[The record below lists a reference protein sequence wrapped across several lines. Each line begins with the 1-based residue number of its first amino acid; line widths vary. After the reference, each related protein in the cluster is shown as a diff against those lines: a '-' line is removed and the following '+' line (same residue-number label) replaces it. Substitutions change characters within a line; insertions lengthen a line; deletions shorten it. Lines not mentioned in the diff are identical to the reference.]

1 MYKAILRLFFT
12 KLAITR
18 WSWPKRQ
25 DGAIKANRRF
35 YLDWP
40 NDSWKKQPTI
50 NYFGKVSKESSDKPA
65 LQQIT
70 IVRNKVK
77 PVEVLDEPLF
87 WERYSENASRKVI
100 QDFGTHMFAINS
112 RKQQDQ
118 GQARVPITNGMKPA
132 FDFKN

>member
-65 LQQIT
+65 LQKIT
-70 IVRNKVK
+70 IVRKGRHVSLSPMVWSLHSISKTSNDKACTK
-77 PVEVLDEPLF
+77 Y
-87 WERYSENASRKVI
+87 WNNYSS
-100 QDFGTHMFAINS
+100 S
-112 RKQQDQ
+112 
-118 GQARVPITNGMKPA
+118 
-132 FDFKN
+132 